1 MAKRKAVLHR
11 ERGGV
16 LEIAKTKI
24 ELFEDALTAD
34 GMTGDS
40 LPEYERLLKRAGND
54 WSRIQHCFLT
64 AYRFPV
70 ERLEEAVQL
79 IEFGISKYGSKPG
92 YTIPAYEMLGTIYER
107 AGCYQK
113 AYDTYI
119 SIFPDIRGFKGN
131 YPWCLLNMKMH
142 VDRFTY
148 SEKLEEYLA
157 LCLAEDAFS
166 KAFLKNRF
174 LLALADYIIAG
185 HDGNMERRGNA
196 YDAICEMT
204 GSEFKG
210 PLYGLLKRHRYQE
223 ELKITDEC
231 RAFLDRI
238 ER

>member
-1 MAKRKAVLHR
+1 MAK
-11 ERGGV
+11 
-16 LEIAKTKI
+16 TMI
-24 ELFEDALTAD
+24 ELFEDALVED

-40 LPEYERLLKRAGND
+40 LPEYEKLLKRAGND

-79 IEFGISKYGSKPG
+79 IEFGISKYGSEPG
-92 YTIPAYEMLGTIYER
+92 YTVPAYEMLGTIYER
-107 AGCYQK
+107 AGRYQK
-113 AYDTYI
+113 AYDTYVAT
-119 SIFPDIRGFKGN
+119 FPNIRGFRGN
-131 YPWCLLNMKMH
+131 FPWCLLNMKMH
-142 VDRFTY
+142 VDGFKY
-148 SEKLEEYLA
+148 SEKLEEYRA

-174 LLALADYIIAG
+174 LLALADHIVADHEG
-185 HDGNMERRGNA
+185 DTERRSDA
-196 YDAICEMT
+196 YDAICEMM
-204 GSEFKG
+204 GPGFKG